1 MNEVLWMPTV
11 LWGIATGFSLIIILL
26 ALGMYLWYQKRTA
39 AVIEDASSVAELA
52 AKREQLEADI
62 SQARQWRRDNNE
74 ELQKID
80 AERKLQEMLRQEL
93 VNTQMQLVQ
102 DEQKVTEAR
111 RETSDLQNAVAALSQ
126 DRDRI
131 EHEKSEFEKAK
142 NDAEKKAGVMEQLFQ
157 KRISEM
163 EGVNSELKEKR
174 NELSDINRI
183 VTDLHLR
190 KETLSDEIGN
200 KESRISGIE
209 ELLGKLEKS
218 KLEMIDKIDEITKD
232 LSENVSEYDEAQKE
246 YQLVRDK
253 LFETENETRSLE
265 ARNAHLEGKLR
276 TLVKEIDAIE
286 NNLSAKRPEYD
297 EILNKYKS
305 VRDKLYE
312 AENKTRSLDARKA
325 HLEEKTKELSPE
337 GKQTD
342 PYEALY
348 VMPDTFTKTGM
359 IQAHTNY
366 DEETA
371 LADLHS
377 YLEKCNLSF
386 PSRVIKAFHTSL
398 KISDISPLVVM
409 AGISGTGKS
418 ELPRRYAEA
427 MGIYFH
433 IMAVQPRWD
442 SPQDMFGFYNYLD
455 NKYKATELARSLIQM
470 DPWNYPD
477 IAEHHDRMLLVLL
490 DEMNLARVEYYFSEF
505 LSKLEIRR
513 SINPDNEN
521 ERKKAEIYLD
531 TGSNV
536 KDEKIPEL
544 FVDKNVLF
552 VGTMNEDESTQTLS
566 DKVIDRANVLR
577 FGRPEKMTPE
587 KPSIPDQSD
596 KFLTFNNW
604 KDWQKDYSHLN
615 QQARTDAEK
624 WISTINLALDEI
636 GRPFGYRINQ
646 AIFSYIANYPAVN
659 AQNNYRLA
667 FADQLE
673 QRVLPK
679 LRGLEISAKSS
690 CLEKIDEVIEE
701 VGDEALS
708 TAFRKAANPDHTLF
722 TWAGVTRNQ
731 EL

>member
-131 EHEKSEFEKAK
+131 ENEKSEFEKAT
-142 NDAEKKAGVMEQLFQ
+142 NDAEKKAAVMEQLVQ
-157 KRISEM
+157 KRRSEM
-163 EGVNSELKEKR
+163 EDVNSELKEKR

-183 VTDLHLR
+183 VTDLQLR
-190 KETLSDEIGN
+190 KDSLSDEINN
-200 KESRISGIE
+200 KETNISVLK
-209 ELLGKLEKS
+209 ELLSTQEQS
-218 KLEMIDKIDEITKD
+218 KHEMAEQIDTIKKD

-253 LFETENETRSLE
+253 LYEAENKTRSLE
-265 ARNAHLEGKLR
+265 ARNAHL
-276 TLVKEIDAIE
+276 KE
-286 NNLSAKRPEYD
+286 
-297 EILNKYKS
+297 KS
-305 VRDKLYE
+305 
-312 AENKTRSLDARKA
+312 
-325 HLEEKTKELSPE
+325 KELSPE
-337 GKQTD
+337 ATLVD

-359 IQAHTNY
+359 ITAHSNY
-366 DEETA
+366 DEDTA
-371 LADLHS
+371 LADLDS
-377 YLEKCNLSF
+377 YLGKCKLSF
-386 PSRVIKAFHTSL
+386 SPRVIKAFHTSL

-427 MGIYFH
+427 MGIHFH
-433 IMAVQPRWD
+433 LMAVQPRWD
-442 SPQDMFGFYNYLD
+442 SPQDMFGFYNYMEK
-455 NKYKATELARSLIQM
+455 KYKATELSRSLIQM
-470 DPWNYPD
+470 DKWNNPEKSKY
-477 IAEHHDRMLLVLL
+477 HDRMLLVLL

-513 SINPDNEN
+513 TVNPDDIN
-521 ERKKAEIYLD
+521 ERIKAEISLD
-531 TGSNV
+531 TGSVV
-536 KDEKIPEL
+536 KGVDIPKL
-544 FVDKNVLF
+544 YVHKNVLF

-577 FGRPEKMTPE
+577 FGRPEKMTSDMPAN
-587 KPSIPDQSD
+587 PDQSD
-596 KFLTFNNW
+596 KFLTFTNW